1 MRASSRAAPTTRA
14 ARRCG
19 GSPEGCRRPTGS
31 TRSSGSA
38 QRQVPAVSDSMGGSR
53 KRSRNAAG
61 VRIGTGSTRP
71 VELMAGGRPVG
82 RIFERDGV
90 KVRPQCRMQVS
101 VVLLVILGVRRREYH
116 VAGKAA
122 GAKGGGEPK
131 TTLRNIAILDGLSG
145 FRRGWLYER
154 DPAVRPFNI
163 VGVIAQYGTRLN
175 DLLGEMPAS
184 VRKSQRRKIDSAGDA
199 IVGGQR
205 LHAVQDCGEAM
216 CGFLERVT
224 SSIAIRRVCDRH
236 GTAAV
241 CRKVPNRRLGPSGA
255 NGSAESPSS
264 VLGSRCIRSGLNAGA
279 MVEQALER
287 LVGVKQ
293 HAVGQ
298 HSAVVVGQYIK
309 RRS

>member
-1 MRASSRAAPTTRA
+1 
-14 ARRCG
+14 
-19 GSPEGCRRPTGS
+19 
-31 TRSSGSA
+31 
-38 QRQVPAVSDSMGGSR
+38 MGGSR
-53 KRSRNAAG
+53 KRSRNAVG

-90 KVRPQCRMQVS
+90 KVSPQCRMQVS
-101 VVLLVILGVRRREYH
+101 VILLVIPGVRRREYH

-131 TTLRNIAILDGLSG
+131 TTLGNMAILDGLSG

-163 VGVIAQYGTRLN
+163 VGMIAQYGTRLN

-224 SSIAIRRVCDRH
+224 SSRAIRRVCDRH
-236 GTAAV
+236 GTARRVARCPTGV
-241 CRKVPNRRLGPSGA
+241 WGLPVRTGLLNRLQAFSAPGA
-255 NGSAESPSS
+255 FALASMPAQWSSRRSNGSSVSSSMPSAS
-264 VLGSRCIRSGLNAGA
+264 ILP
-279 MVEQALER
+279 
-287 LVGVKQ
+287 
-293 HAVGQ
+293 
-298 HSAVVVGQYIK
+298 
-309 RRS
+309 